1 MKFGEEQRSLV
12 DCGGALVFLH
22 RGECVGANGDYA
34 FLGSF
39 PPDLDAFVHGVD
51 LLNIESGQFG
61 EAESGGIEEFE
72 DRRITERHPFGGLF
86 FEGKLQGKSEKFFDL
101 GQGEDDREW
110 FVCFGEF
117 YFGDRAFWV
126 ATPVHEVFVKGSE
139 GRKAEADG
147 ASF

>member
-1 MKFGEEQRSLV
+1 MDF
-12 DCGGALVFLH
+12 GGALVFLH
-22 RGECVGANGDYA
+22 RGECVGANGDDA

-72 DRRITERHPFGGLF
+72 DRRITEWHPFGGLF
-86 FEGKLQGKSEKFFDL
+86 FEGKFKRKSQKFFDL
-101 GQGEDDREW
+101 GKSENDRKW
-110 FVCFGEF
+110 FICFWEF
-117 YFGDRAFWV
+117 DLGDRAFWV
-126 ATPVHEVFVKGSE
+126 ATTVHKVFVKGSE